1 MIVNARFF
9 KANIF
14 NSVDTSFGMSI
25 VIFGIDFSSL
35 IIIIIII
42 IIIIAEIVVKVNMKI
57 TIIKD

>member
-9 KANIF
+9 NANIF

-35 IIIIIII
+35 IIIIM
-42 IIIIAEIVVKVNMKI
+42 IIIAEIVVKVNIKM

>member
-1 MIVNARFF
+1 MTVNARFF

-35 IIIIIII
+35 IIIIV
-42 IIIIAEIVVKVNMKI
+42 IIIAEIVVKVNIKI

>member
-35 IIIIIII
+35 IIIIV
-42 IIIIAEIVVKVNMKI
+42 IIIAEIVVKVNIKI

>member
-35 IIIIIII
+35 IIIIV
-42 IIIIAEIVVKVNMKI
+42 IIIAEIVVKVNMKI

>member
-35 IIIIIII
+35 IIIIM
-42 IIIIAEIVVKVNMKI
+42 IIIAEIVVKVNIKM

>member
-9 KANIF
+9 NANIF

-35 IIIIIII
+35 IIIIM
-42 IIIIAEIVVKVNMKI
+42 IIIAEIVVKVNIKI

>member
-35 IIIIIII
+35 IITT
-42 IIIIAEIVVKVNMKI
+42 IIIIAKIVVKVNIKI

>member
-9 KANIF
+9 NANIF

-35 IIIIIII
+35 IIIIVT
-42 IIIIAEIVVKVNMKI
+42 IIAEIVVKVNIKM